1 MMRSQ
6 TFFMTHTGIQ
16 IPVFHEMCRET
27 LNPRIGTVTSN
38 SNLQIV
44 FVPILFHDVHFNS
57 CLANKQ
63 RCEKRWHNVLFWL

>member
-16 IPVFHEMCRET
+16 IPTLHKMCRNT
-27 LNPRIGTVTSN
+27 LNPRIDTVTSN

-44 FVPILFHDVHFNS
+44 FVPILFHDVYFTS
-57 CLANKQ
+57 WSLW
-63 RCEKRWHNVLFWL
+63 RTIR